1 VDLAGIWSTECRN
14 AQYAPG
20 VTEVIVVRS
29 SWRRTLLFACL
40 GTTLGFAAALVRG
53 PQLVSF
59 FFKPLQDSLSCA
71 PTVNTA
77 LNQFVGLELASA
89 ALGAIFLA
97 SLHAPPRRSTAEPN
111 RWLTSRRRR
120 YSPELEKKRLRHARQ
135 R

>member
-1 VDLAGIWSTECRN
+1 MLA
-14 AQYAPG
+14 A

-40 GTTLGFAAALVRG
+40 GTTLGFAAALIRG

-77 LNQFVGLELASA
+77 LDQFVWLELASA
-89 ALGAIFLA
+89 GLGAVLTLTVLFFW
-97 SLHAPPRRSTAEPN
+97 RRFM
-111 RWLTSRRRR
+111 RRRA
-120 YSPELEKKRLRHARQ
+120 EARQ
-135 R
+135 SGSTV